1 MSLSCLHGGGLDR
14 QRVPAATPLKFYEPR
29 TTRRVRTRAT
39 SSFTALGSQPG
50 GEGKPSPWTLRGTA
64 SGLQGTLRFL
74 FAAFACFAVKI
85 IKDTPFFVRGFAYF
99 AVKIQRTLTLNS
111 MNRERREL
119 HERGPLLPSRLSVPT
134 LEGRGNLSLDST
146 SNRFQSTT
154 DTPFEFYEPRT
165 TRTARTSRSRPYK
178 LSRLELQRTLRFTF
192 PRSPP
197 GTVSGL
203 QGTLH
208 FSDVRSY
215 NGHSFF
221 VRVFRAFRG

>member
-1 MSLSCLHGGGLDR
+1 MNREHSEGYEQGEADQTNFSRLS
-14 QRVPAATPLKFYEPR
+14 RVSRL
-29 TTRRVRTRAT
+29 
-39 SSFTALGSQPG
+39 
-50 GEGKPSPWTLRGTA
+50 
-64 SGLQGTLRFL
+64 
-74 FAAFACFAVKI
+74 
-85 IKDTPFFVRGFAYF
+85 
-99 AVKIQRTLTLNS
+99 KIQRTLPFLFAVFAPFAVKFQRTLCFNFL
-111 MNRERREL
+111 NREQRER

-221 VRVFRAFRG
+221 VRGFRAFRG